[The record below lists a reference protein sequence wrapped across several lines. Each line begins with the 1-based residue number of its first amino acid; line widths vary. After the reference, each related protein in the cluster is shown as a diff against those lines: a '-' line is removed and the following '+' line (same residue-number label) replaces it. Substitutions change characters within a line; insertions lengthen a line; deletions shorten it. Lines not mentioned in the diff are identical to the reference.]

1 MGIVDGNCRV
11 EIYIHLLD
19 LPMQEQLRKMQQNL
33 YTYLPI
39 TYTWQYPS
47 IHI

>member
-19 LPMQEQLRKMQQNL
+19 LTRKSL
-33 YTYLPI
+33 ILSFHYDY
-39 TYTWQYPS
+39 
-47 IHI
+47 